1 MITHVFI
8 TLAGVAFFSPA
19 LPAGA
24 QQYPIKAVRVIVPF
38 APGGGS
44 DLAARLVTQE
54 MSKETGQPFVI
65 DNKPGAGGLVGT
77 EILVKAPADGY
88 TIMISTSSWLTT
100 AAISKPAFDPV
111 NNIVPVIELGYNPL
125 VLAVHPALPV
135 KTTLEFI
142 ALARARPGEL
152 TYGQPGV
159 GSITDFGMILLEHMA
174 KIKLVSIPYK
184 SGGAVMPDLL
194 SGRVPI
200 IMAGLVNVLQ
210 HAESGKLRILGV
222 STSKR
227 IPELPNVP
235 PIADALPGYAV
246 TSWFGAVVPKG
257 TPPAVVERLNVML
270 NKVLKNADM
279 IRNAN
284 QQGMTISGG
293 SAEGMQRL
301 VRTDYERWSKLAAA
315 AKLKID

>member
-1 MITHVFI
+1 MITHAFI
-8 TLAGVAFFSPA
+8 TLAGVAFFSAA

-222 STSKR
+222 STPKR

-293 SAEGMQRL
+293 STEGMQRL

>member
-8 TLAGVAFFSPA
+8 TLAGVAFFSAA

-44 DLAARLVTQE
+44 DLAARLVSQE

-210 HAESGKLRILGV
+210 HAESGKLRIL
-222 STSKR
+222 
-227 IPELPNVP
+227 
-235 PIADALPGYAV
+235 DAAKSLTICFIDDLG
-246 TSWFGAVVPKG
+246 
-257 TPPAVVERLNVML
+257 
-270 NKVLKNADM
+270 
-279 IRNAN
+279 
-284 QQGMTISGG
+284 QGMNGVQ
-293 SAEGMQRL
+293 AAVMQMLDR
-301 VRTDYERWSKLAAA
+301 
-315 AKLKID
+315 

>member
-1 MITHVFI
+1 MMPQARVTV
-8 TLAGVAFFSPA
+8 AAMAFFAAA
-19 LPAGA
+19 LPAAA
-24 QQYPIKAVRVIVPF
+24 QQYPLKTVRVIVPF

-54 MSKETGQPFVI
+54 MSRETGQPFVI

-111 NNIVPVIELGYNPL
+111 NNVTPVIELGYNPL
-125 VLAVHPALPV
+125 VLAVHPALPA
-135 KTTLEFI
+135 KTTQEFI

-159 GSITDFGMILLEHMA
+159 GSITDFGMILFEHMA
-174 KIKLVSIPYK
+174 KMKLVSIPYK

-200 IMAGLVNVLQ
+200 IMSGLVNVLQ

-222 STSKR
+222 STPKR
-227 IPELPNVP
+227 IADLPKVP

-270 NKVLKNADM
+270 NKVLKNPD
-279 IRNAN
+279 IVRNAN

-293 SAEGMQRL
+293 SAEELQRL
-301 VRTDYERWSKLAAA
+301 VRTDYERWSRLAEAA
-315 AKLKID
+315 RLKID